1 MLPSALA
8 PAFAFGPAGLLQ
20 AGQKMMRR
28 RSGSPGY
35 LPAFAAHSLAAARTA
50 AAAADAVVVVAP
62 QPNAARR
69 RESCAEL
76 CRPRGVCV
84 TSARE
89 EMREAEEAE
98 EFLRQRRRA
107 SEAPLV
113 PLAEL
118 EALSRHGRVRIAPP
132 AFPYGSAGGCRP
144 CGGHFVTHLMAH
156 LVSHPLTY
164 LSDTLQTP

>member
-1 MLPSALA
+1 
-8 PAFAFGPAGLLQ
+8 
-20 AGQKMMRR
+20 MMRR

-35 LPAFAAHSLAAARTA
+35 LPAFAAHSLAAARNA

-62 QPNAARR
+62 QRNAARR
-69 RESCAEL
+69 RESCGEL

-89 EMREAEEAE
+89 EMREAEEEAE
-98 EFLRQRRRA
+98 EFLRQWRRA

-118 EALSRHGRVRIAPP
+118 ETLSRHGRVRIGPP
-132 AFPYGSAGGCRP
+132 AFP
-144 CGGHFVTHLMAH
+144 
-156 LVSHPLTY
+156 
-164 LSDTLQTP
+164 